1 MTAGWGICLS
11 WHIAIDFLST
21 ATRRRNSV
29 RQTEVGV
36 KAHFNTKR
44 SLDRYMLSKFLP
56 CKRTEFERFMLS
68 SKNTIIVV
76 LKTTSTTKTA
86 RLCRFAC
93 KEHNWSN
100 DQFGFKKSDTASKDG
115 AATPRP
121 SARLCRYRR
130 DARRKWVRGGA
141 CIILSVKMLLTPP
154 LPLPYKGGEWL
165 HHPLRRCLTF

>member
-11 WHIAIDFLST
+11 WHIAIYFLST
-21 ATRRRNSV
+21 ATRRRKSV

-36 KAHFNTKR
+36 
-44 SLDRYMLSKFLP
+44 KFLP

-100 DQFGFKKSDTASKDG
+100 DQFGFKKSDTASKNG

-130 DARRKWVRGGA
+130 DARRRWVRGGV

-165 HHPLRRCLTF
+165 HHPSRRCLTF